1 MKRSQFMR
9 FFFLALAVSG
19 LYYVCH
25 AQQSFQL
32 DSLYPKTWY
41 AKATENCVQVWGALD
56 QLTHKQQSPA
66 RSIDRAIGQLVFAQ
80 SCLDQV
86 KKDQEPPTQEHV
98 HYLSRVIGTIA
109 DRSHM
114 LKKGDVDRFNCL
126 KERIEKMKKRVARYL
141 SKG

>member
-9 FFFLALAVSG
+9 FFLLAMVVGG

-25 AQQSFQL
+25 AQESFQF
-32 DSLYPKTWY
+32 DSLYPKSWY
-41 AKATENCVQVWGALD
+41 TKATENCVQVWGALD
-56 QLTHKQQSPA
+56 QLAHKQQSPA

-80 SCLDQV
+80 SCLDRV
-86 KKDQEPPTQEHV
+86 KRDQDPPSQEHV

-114 LKKGDVDRFNCL
+114 LKKADADRINCL
-126 KERIEKMKKRVARYL
+126 QERIEKMKKRVAGYL